1 MGIVSGILFDKDG
14 TLFDFSISWSAW
26 AQDFLSEL
34 AQGQP
39 GRAAELG
46 RAIGFDWASA
56 RFAPDSPAVAGTPD
70 DVVACL
76 IGHFPNHSAADLIVQ
91 MNLAAA
97 RAPMAPA
104 VPLVPLLSDLRARGL
119 QLGVATNDAEAPA
132 RAHLAEAGVLDQ
144 FVFVAGC
151 DSGFG
156 AKPTPGQMQAFAA
169 HTALSADQVIM
180 VGDSRH
186 DLVAGRVAGMRTVAV
201 LTGLATAAELSPLAD
216 EVLPDIGALPEYLDR
231 LS

>member
-26 AQDFLSEL
+26 AQDFLAEL
-34 AQGQP
+34 AG
-39 GRAAELG
+39 GGAERAAELG
-46 RAIGFDWASA
+46 RAIGFDWGAA
-56 RFAPDSPAVAGTPD
+56 RFDPASPVVAGTPD
-70 DVVACL
+70 DVAACL
-76 IGHFPNHSAADLIVQ
+76 IGHFPDRSPAELIAQ
-91 MNLAAA
+91 MNRAAA

-104 VPLVPLLSDLRARGL
+104 VPLAPLLDGLRDRGL
-119 QLGVATNDAEAPA
+119 HLGVATNDAEAPA
-132 RAHLAEAGVLDQ
+132 RAHLAEAGILDR

-156 AKPTPGQMQAFAA
+156 AKPAPGQMRAFAGQ
-169 HTALSADQVIM
+169 TALPPDQVIM

-186 DLVAGRVAGMRTVAV
+186 DLVAGRAAGMRTVAV
-201 LTGLATAAELSPLAD
+201 LTGLATAEELAPLAD
-216 EVLPDIGALPEYLDR
+216 TVLPDIGALPEYLDT